1 LAAFNWSILADKVH
15 NLEVELENLRRE
27 PVEKSEY
34 ILANEESKNKE
45 LLLDDELQ
53 RLRLTLSEK
62 HKEESDKLHVKIHQ
76 LEDEVLKLNSLV
88 NEKSETLSDNQNMN
102 EEIRELDS
110 NRDDLTV
117 ILYFYSLHWPIY
129 ILILQ
134 LVHVSG
140 SLIPLQGHELCCH
153 W

>member
-1 LAAFNWSILADKVH
+1 
-15 NLEVELENLRRE
+15 VELENLRRE

-88 NEKSETLSDNQNMN
+88 NETLKLFVSFPHFH
-102 EEIRELDS
+102 IHVPSVLLRG
-110 NRDDLTV
+110 
-117 ILYFYSLHWPIY
+117 LYNVLSTH
-129 ILILQ
+129 
-134 LVHVSG
+134 H
-140 SLIPLQGHELCCH
+140 
-153 W
+153 

>member
-1 LAAFNWSILADKVH
+1 
-15 NLEVELENLRRE
+15 
-27 PVEKSEY
+27 
-34 ILANEESKNKE
+34 LANEESKNKE

-110 NRDDLTV
+110 NRDDLTDV
-117 ILYFYSLHWPIY
+117 CRQEDSDKY
-129 ILILQ
+129 LQ
-134 LVHVSG
+134 LQHSLENLQQEHV
-140 SLIPLQGHELCCH
+140 
-153 W
+153 